1 MIRLP
6 YYTAG
11 CQAPRAYQYIMLWE
25 SVAEEMLLSYTARIM
40 QKLMLLLITGMWVMP
55 AVADGQT
62 VFPAEPRA
70 THATGKNL
78 WRVSVVALAAANVM
92 DADSS
97 WGKHELNPNLSGNN
111 GRFGRDGALLK
122 LGIVGGMFVV
132 ESLILRRRSSAKFY
146 RGLALINFGSASVTG
161 AIAIRNFGVPRQ

>member
-1 MIRLP
+1 M
-6 YYTAG
+6 
-11 CQAPRAYQYIMLWE
+11 QN
-25 SVAEEMLLSYTARIM
+25 RIM
-40 QKLMLLLITGMWVMP
+40 QELMLLLMTGMWVAP
-55 AVADGQT
+55 AVAEGQ
-62 VFPAEPRA
+62 VALPEEPRP
-70 THATGKNL
+70 THIAGKNL
-78 WRVSVVALAAANVM
+78 WRVSLVALAAANVM

-132 ESLILRRRSSAKFY
+132 ESLILRHRPSAKAY

-161 AIAIRNFGVPRQ
+161 GMAIRNLGVPRQ